1 MSVNQPPT
9 ELGVAGTG
17 ALARLN
23 DWVQL
28 TKLRLATLVSFAAFV
43 GALLAEGPSGSL
55 WNAFEAALWI
65 TASAAAG
72 GALNQVLE
80 RDTDRLM
87 DRTATRPL
95 ITGRIRTRD
104 AILVAAV
111 LGVASTVGLWARFNP
126 LAAMLSLASLFA
138 YVAVYTPL
146 KRVSTLNTVVGALPG
161 AAPPLIGYV
170 AIAGGLGNWAISL
183 FAIVFA
189 WQFPHFMSIAWMY
202 RAEYKR
208 AGMQMLPGVD
218 GGEPI
223 AGRQALVYSLC
234 LLPISMLPGVWGDA
248 GPVYTAG
255 ALLLG
260 MAYCIASY
268 RFMAKQTRERA
279 RQLLWT
285 SLGYLPA
292 LLTLIL
298 SDPAVRRAA
307 EM

>member
-1 MSVNQPPT
+1 MSAPRVETNTDPVT
-9 ELGVAGTG
+9 GVG
-17 ALARLN
+17 ARIN

-28 TKLRLATLVSFAAFV
+28 TKLRLASLVSFAAFV
-43 GALLAEGPSGSL
+43 GALLAEGPGGSI
-55 WNAFEAALWI
+55 WNALEAALWI
-65 TASAAAG
+65 TASAASG

-87 DRTATRPL
+87 ARTKDRPL
-95 ITGRIRTRD
+95 ITGRISARN
-104 AILVAAV
+104 AILVAAA
-111 LGVASTVGLWARFNP
+111 LGVASGVGLWTRFNP

-170 AIAGGLGNWAISL
+170 AIAGGLGNWAVSL

-202 RAEYKR
+202 REEYKR
-208 AGMQMLPGVD
+208 AGMQMLPGVT

-255 ALLLG
+255 AVLLG
-260 MAYCIASY
+260 MGYCVASY
-268 RFMAKQTRERA
+268 RFMARQTRPRA

-285 SLGYLPA
+285 SLVYLPA

-298 SDPAVRRAA
+298 CDPVVRAA
-307 EM
+307 AEK

>member
-1 MSVNQPPT
+1 VRKLNAHVVETDTPT
-9 ELGVAGTG
+9 VLS
-17 ALARLN
+17 RIN

-28 TKLRLATLVSFAAFV
+28 TKLRLASLVSFAAFV
-43 GALLAEGPSGSL
+43 GALLAEGRGGSVL
-55 WNAFEAALWI
+55 NAIEAALWI
-65 TASAAAG
+65 TASAASG
-72 GALNQVLE
+72 GTLNQVLE

-87 DRTATRPL
+87 LRTQSRPL
-95 ITGRIRTRD
+95 ITGRITTRN
-104 AILVAAV
+104 AILVAAL
-111 LGVASTVGLWARFNP
+111 LGIGSTAGLWLRYNP
-126 LAAMLSLASLFA
+126 LAALLSLASLFA

-170 AIAGGLGNWAISL
+170 AVSGALGNWAISL

-202 RAEYKR
+202 REDYKR
-208 AGMQMLPGVD
+208 AGMRMLPGVE
-218 GGEPI
+218 GGESI

-248 GPVYTAG
+248 GPVYIAG
-255 ALLLG
+255 ALVLG
-260 MAYCIASY
+260 MAYCIASF
-268 RFMAKQTRERA
+268 RFMSKQTRVRA

-285 SLGYLPA
+285 SLIYLPA

-298 SDPAVRRAA
+298 CDPAVRAAA
-307 EM
+307 EK